1 MTLLLSGWRG
11 LFVQPATPARAVP
24 SSISRHPTTR
34 IRLHVLIDALTKKGP
49 SPASE
54 CYATS
59 ARSTITKAVGILDS
73 PERPPCA
80 SPRGSIM
87 DTRLQDWSHRLQFLE
102 QGEVLDSDGR
112 DTLTRLID
120 EMRRAL
126 DDDELPDEV
135 VMFLRDQVIG
145 GVEDAR
151 QALLAWRNTLQI
163 TTGSTEPQADDQDGR
178 ADPDGA
184 DAGPAASSSPTP
196 AAPASPSV
204 RPDRGSQP

>member
-1 MTLLLSGWRG
+1 
-11 LFVQPATPARAVP
+11 
-24 SSISRHPTTR
+24 
-34 IRLHVLIDALTKKGP
+34 
-49 SPASE
+49 
-54 CYATS
+54 
-59 ARSTITKAVGILDS
+59 
-73 PERPPCA
+73 
-80 SPRGSIM
+80 M

-163 TTGSTEPQADDQDGR
+163 TTGSTEPQADDQYGR

-184 DAGPAASSSPTP
+184 DAGPAAPSSPTP